1 MANQKYIYGVADKIS
16 LQIETLQKSVVVDI
30 LNTVQKIQR
39 AGTAAT
45 LIEILERFNFKEI
58 IKIKAQNILVG
69 YNQAHTQVLADMKV
83 FGNVTEETLRA
94 LTNFSTSTFTD
105 KLDDMANVMKSEI
118 IKGALGAG
126 TEATILE
133 AIQSQSGLSN
143 KQMKTLVTTGLNDY
157 SRSVNKVMMDTLP
170 NKTKYQYVGALDDRT
185 RDECIDMISAGEL
198 TEQEIVSRFSGYGD
212 VLISGGGFNCRHQ
225 WLPVAAS
232 TKPKDARTDA

>member
-1 MANQKYIYGVADKIS
+1 MANQKYIDGVADKIS

-143 KQMKTLVTTGLNDY
+143 KQMN
-157 SRSVNKVMMDTLP
+157 
-170 NKTKYQYVGALDDRT
+170 
-185 RDECIDMISAGEL
+185 L
-198 TEQEIVSRFSGYGD
+198 TIA
-212 VLISGGGFNCRHQ
+212 C
-225 WLPVAAS
+225 
-232 TKPKDARTDA
+232 KDCL